1 MTKSKEEESLTSD
14 KNQKKLIDEFHSA
27 IKNFKKGGFYVES
40 NLALH
45 NNGGIQIG
53 ISVTNDPYNN
63 PPINIARP
71 VPAATNSAFALKNNG
86 IPAPSPHH
94 SLF

>member
-1 MTKSKEEESLTSD
+1 MTKDKENESLTSD

-27 IKNFKKGGFYVES
+27 IKSFKKGGFYVES

-53 ISVTNDPYNN
+53 ISVTNDPHNL

-71 VPAATNSAFALKNNG
+71 VPA
-86 IPAPSPHH
+86 PAMS
-94 SLF
+94 SRGNLF

>member
-1 MTKSKEEESLTSD
+1 MIKSKEEESLQSD

-45 NNGGIQIG
+45 NDGGIQIG

-71 VPAATNSAFALKNNG
+71 VSAPISSAFASRNNG
-86 IPAPSPHH
+86 IPAPASPIIG
-94 SLF
+94 

>member
-1 MTKSKEEESLTSD
+1 MTITKEKESLRSD

-45 NNGGIQIG
+45 NDGGIQIG
-53 ISVTNDPYNN
+53 ISITNDPCNN

-71 VPAATNSAFALKNNG
+71 VPAPPITHGN
-86 IPAPSPHH
+86 
-94 SLF
+94 LF